1 MKISHRW
8 LLEFVETDLPP
19 AAIADR
25 LVNAGIEVP
34 SVSPLVEGLSGVLVG
49 AIEAIEKDLGATP
62 AGHHNRLCRV
72 ALPDKRF
79 SVICGAP
86 NAAPGLRTAFAPP
99 GATLPASAAFP
110 GGRAIK
116 AAKIRGTV
124 SEGMLCSE
132 LELGIGQDGSGI
144 LELPADAPLGA
155 PLTQYLGLDDA
166 ILEIEVTPN
175 RPDALSVVGVAREV
189 AALTGAPFRF
199 PQIAVREGETEAAML
214 ATVEILDPDLC
225 PRYAA
230 RVITGLT
237 VKPSP
242 PWLAQRLRSVGLRP
256 INNLVD
262 VTNYV
267 LWELGQP
274 LHAFDYD
281 TIAKHAIVV
290 RRAQPGERLRT
301 LDGQDRALEPDM
313 LMICDPERAVAIGGV
328 MGGGNTEVTAA
339 TTTVLLES
347 AYFNPGSVRRT
358 ARALGLRTDAAY
370 RFERGADI
378 EGLREALDRAAQ
390 LMADLGG
397 GTVAKGVVDVYPG
410 PKPRPRIALRRS
422 RIERLIGA
430 CPPHEEVVK
439 ILQGLG
445 FAVDDSGLALQVV
458 VPSFR
463 RDIAQEDDLV
473 EEIIRVWGYDKIP
486 STLSRGGQLQPV
498 TRPADLT
505 LAGKVTDAL
514 TAAGLCQAVTYAFV
528 DPGRL
533 AAMGWSAPEAL
544 IALQNPISVERSVLR
559 PSLAPGLLEVVALNG
574 SRQFPDVRAFE
585 IGQTFAPHRDE
596 DGDRPAHEELW
607 LAVVMTGQRA
617 ARAWHAGRERVD
629 VYDAK
634 GAAEL
639 VVGAAG
645 VGEAAVTPY
654 APGEG
659 PRYLEEGRSA
669 ALTAAGREI
678 GWFGEVALHVREAFD
693 LPAPLFLTEV
703 SLTAL
708 LALPRLPIRYE
719 LLPRFPAVQRDL
731 AVVVAAGVTAG
742 QVEAAIRAMKLPLLS
757 RVTLFDVYEGGQVGA
772 GKRSLAW
779 SLTFQ
784 SSDRTLT
791 DKEVNELHAR
801 IVAEVGHR
809 FAAEIRGVS

>member
-1 MKISHRW
+1 VKISHRW

-19 AAIADR
+19 VAIADR

-34 SVSPLVEGLSGVLVG
+34 SVRPLVEGLSGVVVG
-49 AIEAIEKDLGATP
+49 EIQSVERDLGPSA

-72 ALPDKRF
+72 ALPDKTY

-86 NAAPGLRTAFAPP
+86 NAVPGLRTAFAPP
-99 GATLPASAAFP
+99 GATLP
-110 GGRAIK
+110 GGRTIK
-116 AAKIRGTV
+116 AVTIRGTV

-132 LELGIGQDGSGI
+132 LELGIGHDATGI
-144 LELPADAPLGA
+144 LELPGDAPLGA
-155 PLTQYLGLDDA
+155 PLTQYLGLEDL
-166 ILEIEVTPN
+166 ILEIEITPN

-230 RVITGLT
+230 RVITGLQ

-242 PWLAQRLRSVGLRP
+242 PWLAQRLRAVGLRP

-267 LWELGQP
+267 LWEMGQP

-281 TIAKHAIVV
+281 TIAAHAIVV

-301 LDGQDRALEPDM
+301 LDGQDRALEPDT
-313 LMICDPERAVAIGGV
+313 LLICDRERPVAIGGV

-339 TTTVLLES
+339 TTSVLLES
-347 AYFNPGSVRRT
+347 AYFNPGSIRRT
-358 ARALGLRTDAAY
+358 ARAMGLHTDAAY

-397 GTVAKGVVDVYPG
+397 GTVARGVVDVYPG

-486 STLSRGGQLQPV
+486 STLSRGSQLQPV
-498 TRPADLT
+498 VRPAH
-505 LAGKVTDAL
+505 LAFSRAVTNAL
-514 TAAGLCQAVTYAFV
+514 TAAGLYQAITYAFV
-528 DPGRL
+528 DPARL
-533 AAMGWSAPEAL
+533 AVMGWDTPEAL

-559 PSLAPGLLEVVALNG
+559 PSLVPGLLEVVALNA
-574 SRQFPDVRAFE
+574 SRQIPDVRMFE
-585 IGQTFAPHRDE
+585 IGQTFAPRREE

-645 VGEAAVTPY
+645 VGATDVKPY
-654 APGEG
+654 APGRG
-659 PRYLEEGRSA
+659 PRYLERGRAA
-669 ALTAAGREI
+669 ALIAGGLPV
-678 GWFGEVALHVREAFD
+678 GWFGEVTLAVREAFD
-693 LPAPLFLTEV
+693 LPAPLFLAEV

-708 LALPRLPIRYE
+708 LALPRLEPRYE
-719 LLPRFPAVQRDL
+719 PLPRFPAVQRDL
-731 AVVVAAGVTAG
+731 AIVLPTEVTAG
-742 QVEAAIRAMKLPLLS
+742 QVEAAIRAMKLPLLA
-757 RVTLFDVYEGGQVGA
+757 RITLFDVYEGGQVGV
-772 GKRSLAW
+772 GRRSLAW
-779 SLTFQ
+779 SLNFQ
-784 SSDRTLT
+784 APDRTLT
-791 DKEVNELHAR
+791 DREVNDLHAR
-801 IVAEVGHR
+801 VVAEVGRR

>member
-1 MKISHRW
+1 VKISHRW
-8 LLEFVETDLPP
+8 LLEFVETDLSP
-19 AAIADR
+19 AAIAER

-34 SVSPLVEGLSGVLVG
+34 SVSPLVEGLSGVVVG
-49 AIEAIEKDLGATP
+49 EIEAIEKDLGVTP

-72 ALPDKRF
+72 ALPDKKF

-99 GATLPASAAFP
+99 GATLP

-132 LELGIGQDGSGI
+132 QELGIGQDASGI

-155 PLTQYLGLDDA
+155 PLIQYLGLDDT
-166 ILEIEVTPN
+166 ILEIEITPN
-175 RPDALSVVGVAREV
+175 RPDALSVVGIAREV

-199 PQIAVREGETEAAML
+199 PQIAVKEGETEASSL
-214 ATVEILDPDLC
+214 ATVETLDPDLC

-242 PWLAQRLRSVGLRP
+242 PWLAQRLRAVGLRP

-267 LWELGQP
+267 LWEMGQP

-281 TIAKHAIVV
+281 TIAQHAIVV
-290 RRAQPGERLRT
+290 RRAKPGERLRT
-301 LDGQDRALEPDM
+301 LDGQERALEPDM
-313 LMICDPERAVAIGGV
+313 LMICDAERAVAIGGV
-328 MGGGNTEVTAA
+328 MGGGNTEVTPA
-339 TTTVLLES
+339 TTSVLLES
-347 AYFNPGSVRRT
+347 AYFNPGSIRRT
-358 ARALGLRTDAAY
+358 ARALGLHTDAAY

-397 GTVAKGVVDVYPG
+397 GTVAKGAIDVYPG
-410 PKPRPRIALRRS
+410 PKPRPRIGVRRS
-422 RIERLIGA
+422 RVERLIGV
-430 CPPHEEVVK
+430 CPPHEEVVR

-486 STLSRGGQLQPV
+486 STLSRGSQLQPV
-498 TRPADLT
+498 VRPDDLT
-505 LAGKVTDAL
+505 LSRDVTTAL
-514 TAAGLCQAVTYAFV
+514 TAAGLSQAVTYSFV
-528 DPGRL
+528 DPARL
-533 AAMGWSAPEAL
+533 AIMGWNAPEAL

-574 SRQFPDVRAFE
+574 SRQIPDVRVFE
-585 IGQTFAPHRDE
+585 IGQTFSPHREE

-607 LAVVMTGQRA
+607 LGLVMTGQRA
-617 ARAWHAGRERVD
+617 ARAWHGSRERVD

-639 VVGAAG
+639 AVAAAQ
-645 VGEAAVTPY
+645 VGEVGVAPY
-654 APGEG
+654 APGQG
-659 PRYLEEGRSA
+659 PRYLEEGRA
-669 ALTAAGREI
+669 GALTVGSRPI

-693 LPAPLFLTEV
+693 LQAPIFLAEV

-708 LALPRLPIRYE
+708 LALPKVELRYHP
-719 LLPRFPAVQRDL
+719 LPRFPAVQRDL
-731 AVVVAAGVTAG
+731 AVVVPAEVTAG

-757 RVTLFDVYEGGQVGA
+757 RVTLFDVYEGDQVGA

-784 SSDRTLT
+784 ASDRTLT
-791 DKEVNELHAR
+791 DKEVNELHAK
-801 IVAEVGHR
+801 IVAEVGRR
-809 FAAEIRGVS
+809 FAAEIRGVT

>member
-1 MKISHRW
+1 
-8 LLEFVETDLPP
+8 
-19 AAIADR
+19 
-25 LVNAGIEVP
+25 
-34 SVSPLVEGLSGVLVG
+34 
-49 AIEAIEKDLGATP
+49 
-62 AGHHNRLCRV
+62 
-72 ALPDKRF
+72 
-79 SVICGAP
+79 
-86 NAAPGLRTAFAPP
+86 
-99 GATLPASAAFP
+99 
-110 GGRAIK
+110 
-116 AAKIRGTV
+116 
-124 SEGMLCSE
+124 
-132 LELGIGQDGSGI
+132 
-144 LELPADAPLGA
+144 
-155 PLTQYLGLDDA
+155 
-166 ILEIEVTPN
+166 
-175 RPDALSVVGVAREV
+175 
-189 AALTGAPFRF
+189 
-199 PQIAVREGETEAAML
+199 ML

-242 PWLAQRLRSVGLRP
+242 PWLAQRLRAVGLRP

-281 TIAKHAIVV
+281 TIAQHAIVV

-313 LMICDPERAVAIGGV
+313 LMICDPERAVAVGGV

-358 ARALGLRTDAAY
+358 ARALGLHTDAAY

-505 LAGKVTDAL
+505 LARDVTDAL

-574 SRQFPDVRAFE
+574 SRQIPDVRVFE

-639 VVGAAG
+639 VVGVAG

-654 APGEG
+654 AAGKG
-659 PRYLEEGRSA
+659 PRYLEEGRAA
-669 ALTAAGREI
+669 ALTAGGREI

-693 LPAPLFLTEV
+693 LPAPLFLAEV

-708 LALPRLPIRYE
+708 LALPRAPDPIRAAAA
-719 LLPRFPAVQRDL
+719 LPGR
-731 AVVVAAGVTAG
+731 AAGPGRRRGGRGDGGAG
-742 QVEAAIRAMKLPLLS
+742 RGRDPLDEAAASVAGHALRRLRGRPGQARASEASP
-757 RVTLFDVYEGGQVGA
+757 GA
-772 GKRSLAW
+772 
-779 SLTFQ
+779 
-784 SSDRTLT
+784 
-791 DKEVNELHAR
+791 
-801 IVAEVGHR
+801 
-809 FAAEIRGVS
+809 

>member
-25 LVNAGIEVP
+25 LINAGIEVP
-34 SVSPLVEGLSGVLVG
+34 SISPLVEGLSGVVVG
-49 AIEAIEKDLGATP
+49 EIETIEKDLGVTP
-62 AGHHNRLCRV
+62 AGHHNRLCRI
-72 ALPDKRF
+72 ALPDKAF

-99 GATLPASAAFP
+99 GATLP
-110 GGRAIK
+110 GGRVIK
-116 AAKIRGTV
+116 AAKIRGTL

-132 LELGIGQDGSGI
+132 QELGIGQDGSGI

-155 PLTQYLGLDDA
+155 PLIQYLGLDDT
-166 ILEIEVTPN
+166 ILEIEITPN

-189 AALTGAPFRF
+189 AALTGASFRF
-199 PQIAVREGETEAAML
+199 PQIAVREGEPEAATL

-230 RVITGLT
+230 RVITGLR

-242 PWLAQRLRSVGLRP
+242 PWLAQRLRAVGLRP

-281 TIAKHAIVV
+281 TIAQHAIVV
-290 RRAQPGERLRT
+290 RRAKPGERLRT
-301 LDGQDRALEPDM
+301 LDGQDRALEADM

-328 MGGGNTEVTAA
+328 MGGGNTEVTPA
-339 TTTVLLES
+339 TTSVLLES
-347 AYFNPGSVRRT
+347 AYFDPGSIRRT
-358 ARALGLRTDAAY
+358 ARALGLHTDAAY

-422 RIERLIGA
+422 RIERLIGV
-430 CPPHEEVVK
+430 CPPHEEVVR

-473 EEIIRVWGYDKIP
+473 EEVIRVWGYDKIP
-486 STLSRGGQLQPV
+486 STLSRGSQLQPV
-498 TRPADLT
+498 VRPPDLT
-505 LAGKVTDAL
+505 LSRAVTSAL
-514 TAAGLCQAVTYAFV
+514 TAAELSQAVTYSFV
-528 DPGRL
+528 DPARL
-533 AAMGWSAPEAL
+533 EVMGWDAPDSL

-574 SRQFPDVRAFE
+574 SRQIPDVRAFE

-596 DGDRPAHEELW
+596 DVDRPAHEELW
-607 LAVVMTGQRA
+607 LGVVMTGQRA
-617 ARAWHAGRERVD
+617 VRAWHATRERVD
-629 VYDAK
+629 VYDVK

-639 VVGAAG
+639 AAGAAA
-645 VGEAAVTPY
+645 VGEAGVRLY

-659 PRYLEEGRSA
+659 PRYLEQGRAA
-669 ALTAAGREI
+669 ALTAAGSPV
-678 GWFGEVALHVREAFD
+678 GWFGEVALHVREAFG
-693 LPAPLFLTEV
+693 LPAPIFLVEV

-708 LALPRLPIRYE
+708 LALPPAELRYQP
-719 LLPRFPAVQRDL
+719 LPRFPAVQRDL
-731 AVVVAAGVTAG
+731 AVVVPTEVTAG
-742 QVEAAIRAMKLPLLS
+742 QIEAAIRAMKMPLLS
-757 RVTLFDVYEGGQVGA
+757 RITLFDVYEGGQVGS

-779 SLTFQ
+779 SLIFQ
-784 SSDRTLT
+784 ASNRTLT
-791 DKEVNELHAR
+791 DKEVNELHAK
-801 IVAEVGHR
+801 IVAEVGRR
-809 FAAEIRGVS
+809 FAAEIRGIS

>member
-1 MKISHRW
+1 VKISHRW

-19 AAIADR
+19 AVIADR

-34 SVSPLVEGLSGVLVG
+34 AVLPLVEGLSGVLVG
-49 AIEAIEKDLGATP
+49 EIEAVERDLGVTP

-72 ALPDKRF
+72 AVRDKKF

-99 GATLPASAAFP
+99 GATLP

-132 LELGIGQDGSGI
+132 VELGIGQDGSGI

-155 PLTQYLGLDDA
+155 PLIQYLGLDDA
-166 ILEIEVTPN
+166 ILEIEITPN
-175 RPDALSVVGVAREV
+175 RPDALSVVGIAREV

-199 PQIAVREGETEAAML
+199 PQIAVKEGETEAATL

-242 PWLAQRLRSVGLRP
+242 PWLAQRLRAVGLRP

-281 TIAKHAIVV
+281 RIAKHAIVV

-313 LMICDPERAVAIGGV
+313 LMICDPEGAVAIGGI

-358 ARALGLRTDAAY
+358 ARALGLHTDAAY

-390 LMADLGG
+390 LMADLGS

-463 RDIAQEDDLV
+463 RDIVQEDDLV

-486 STLSRGGQLQPV
+486 SALSRGGQLQPV

-505 LAGKVTDAL
+505 LARAVTDAL

-533 AAMGWSAPEAL
+533 ASMGWSAPEAL

-574 SRQFPDVRAFE
+574 SRQIADVRVFE

-607 LAVVMTGQRA
+607 LAVVLTGQRA
-617 ARAWHAGRERVD
+617 TRAWHAGRERVD

-645 VGEAAVTPY
+645 VGEAAVKLY

-659 PRYLEEGRSA
+659 PRYLEEGRAA
-669 ALTAAGREI
+669 ALIVNGLPV
-678 GWFGEVALHVREAFD
+678 GWFGEVALHAREAFD
-693 LPAPLFLTEV
+693 LPAPIFLAEV

-708 LALPRLPIRYE
+708 LALPRREIRYE
-719 LLPRFPAVQRDL
+719 PLARFPAVQRDL
-731 AVVVAAGVTAG
+731 AVVVPAQVTAG
-742 QVEAAIRAMKLPLLS
+742 QVEAAIRAMKLSLLS
-757 RVTLFDVYEGGQVGA
+757 RITLFDVYEGGQVGA

-784 SSDRTLT
+784 APDRTLT
-791 DKEVNELHAR
+791 DTEVNALHAK
-801 IVAEVGHR
+801 IVAEVGGR